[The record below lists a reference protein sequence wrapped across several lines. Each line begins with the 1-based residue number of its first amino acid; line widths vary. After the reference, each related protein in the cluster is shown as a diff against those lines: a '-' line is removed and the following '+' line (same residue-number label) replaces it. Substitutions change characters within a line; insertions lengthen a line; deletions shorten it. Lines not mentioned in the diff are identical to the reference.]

1 MKQRNSAGK
10 KAVALTTAASI
21 LGTSCSGYLEHP
33 LSEDD
38 SATKKE
44 SNLKGTRSLP
54 ICDDLTEDEYA
65 FVDAIIRL
73 TEDLINENIDSS
85 TLNDDSKNVLESYGY
100 TGEIVMDEDLEK
112 ILSAFG
118 NKEFVDAI
126 RNQDVESFINIAQVN
141 GLLRRDI
148 NPSKEYNGFESLPE
162 PTKQLITKIKKTRI
176 INNKEMVIQQ
186 EISDWFVDS
195 IAVAAVIALVGI
207 EVAVIVMVVV
217 IGAANNNQISAT
229 EKFST
234 QVAFNKLMNARN
246 VDAWDAFIQRNGSTG
261 LYTFIDHRITKL
273 CDVTISAIDEIYPEY
288 WNNHSEVEIRNAL
301 GITFMNYL
309 FESEK

>member
-1 MKQRNSAGK
+1 MKQRNSAGR

-33 LSEDD
+33 MSEDD
-38 SATKKE
+38 PSMIKE
-44 SNLKGTRSLP
+44 SNRTETRSLP
-54 ICDDLTEDEYA
+54 ISDDLTEDEYA
-65 FVDAIIRL
+65 FIDAIIQL
-73 TEDLINENIDSS
+73 MEDLINENIDPSA
-85 TLNDDSKNVLESYGY
+85 LNGDSKHILNLYGY

-126 RNQDVESFINIAQVN
+126 RNQNIESFINIAQEN
-141 GLLRRDI
+141 GLLRHDI
-148 NPSKEYNGFESLPE
+148 NPSAEDNNFEDLPE

-176 INNKEMVIQQ
+176 VNNREMYIQQ

-195 IAVAAVIALVGI
+195 IAVAAVIALLGI
-207 EVAVIVMVVV
+207 EVAVVVMMVV
-217 IGAANNNQISAT
+217 IGAANNHQISAT
-229 EKFST
+229 ENFST

-246 VDAWDAFIQRNGSTG
+246 VDAWDAFIQRNGSTE
-261 LYTFIDHRITKL
+261 LYTFIDHRINQL
-273 CDVTISAIDEIYPEY
+273 CDVTIGAINEICPEY
-288 WNNHSEVEIRNAL
+288 WDNHSEVEIRNAL